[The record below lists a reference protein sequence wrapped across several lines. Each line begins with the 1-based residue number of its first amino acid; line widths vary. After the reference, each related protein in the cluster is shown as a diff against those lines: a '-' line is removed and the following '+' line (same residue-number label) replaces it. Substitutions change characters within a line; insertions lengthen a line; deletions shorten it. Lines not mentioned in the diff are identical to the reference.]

1 MKNKKQKRVINELKT
16 YNYPKA
22 KLKIKTMFF
31 LFFSLA
37 MSINWVNAQPNPK
50 ITDSDKVN
58 SDSFKAKVGIARLV
72 EFKKLE
78 SLIIPKSTAAGVAP
92 EGEHFIGQ
100 YAMTETELV
109 FLLGAPD
116 VKVSSVIYQ
125 YNLGNGNS
133 SCKLYVGI
141 DSDGYVTYSV
151 IKSCN

>member
-1 MKNKKQKRVINELKT
+1 MKNKKQKSVINETKG
-16 YNYPKA
+16 
-22 KLKIKTMFF
+22 KLKIRTMLF
-31 LFFSLA
+31 LVFSLT
-37 MSINWVNAQPNPK
+37 MSFNWVNAQSNTK
-50 ITDSDKVN
+50 ITDNDKIN
-58 SDSFKAKVGIARLV
+58 SDAFKAKVGTARLV

-141 DSDGYVTYSV
+141 DAEGYVSYSV
-151 IKSCN
+151 LKSCN